1 MLELFCQEKSK
12 KEVHVQ
18 AGHFTSLKNELLQE
32 LCGITCIFHTLH
44 VPVSHLHQKSS
55 SHWQGPC
62 IEDWL
67 WRQMFSDRASVRLF
81 VLRISCHLMSLILRL
96 IWWIPCNQNPSWNDM
111 VWHMTNIW
119 PFPDLRE
126 STGVWTNRWEPD
138 CFPIPFGQLISDHF
152 SSPFLLLCQA
162 F

>member
-18 AGHFTSLKNELLQE
+18 AGHFTSLKNELLQG

-44 VPVSHLHQKSS
+44 VPVSHLHQKSA

-67 WRQMFSDRASVRLF
+67 WRQMFSDRASARVQCDLIGESGEIVCIEDNSHF
-81 VLRISCHLMSLILRL
+81 MSLTWWISCNR
-96 IWWIPCNQNPSWNDM
+96 NPI
-111 VWHMTNIW
+111 T
-119 PFPDLRE
+119 DLRE
-126 STGVWTNRWEPD
+126 STGAGTNRWEAD

-152 SSPFLLLCQA
+152 SSPFPLLCQA